1 MTTDRLSPEFQEAL
15 SQDPVK
21 RYAIQILANNL
32 DEQQW
37 KQLPADLVP
46 AIVDAMLQFNAVS
59 FNASCTGCVDKD
71 EEPINSK
78 LCKTCTPIVIDSHK
92 SFFTNFE
99 QK

>member
-1 MTTDRLSPEFQEAL
+1 MNTDHLTHEFQQEIQ
-15 SQDPVK
+15 SDPVK
-21 RYAIQILANNL
+21 RYALQILANNL

-99 QK
+99 HK